1 MPKQKLRA
9 IIAGLAL
16 LNLLT
21 IIIFVIKPL
30 IISKSVIGE
39 ETAAKVGSKDISRDA
54 WMTELEKRYG
64 EDVLEEMVDKEV
76 VKQAAEK
83 YKVKTSDEEL
93 DRELKMMKTMY
104 GTAGQNGQNL
114 NKSND
119 QLRQEIQSSLLLE
132 KLLTK
137 DVSVSETAMRNHY
150 DNNKDIYRI
159 PTAFH
164 ISHITSSTKKQAD
177 QIIHEL
183 EKGVS
188 FDVLAMEKSL
198 DEFTA
203 NQGGDMGYISEDNE
217 QVSKEYITAAEK
229 LKVKKWSDAIQT
241 EDGWAVLYL
250 HERIEGKQYE
260 YEEVKDKIHRQIALE
275 QIQAPVSGKIF
286 WDEFDVEWFYGLKE
300 QK

>member
-30 IISKSVIGE
+30 IFSKSVIGE
-39 ETAAKVGSKDISRDA
+39 ETAAKVGSKDISREA
-54 WMTELEKRYG
+54 WINELEKRYG

-83 YKVKTSDEEL
+83 YKVKISDKEI

-104 GTAGQNGQNL
+104 GAAGQTL
-114 NKSND
+114 NKSSD
-119 QLRQEIQSSLLLE
+119 QLKQEVQSSLLLE

-137 DVSVSETAMRNHY
+137 DVSVSGAVMEKY
-150 DNNKDIYRI
+150 YEENKDVYRI
-159 PTAFH
+159 PTTYH
-164 ISHITSSTKKQAD
+164 ISHITTTTKKQAERIR
-177 QIIHEL
+177 QEL

-188 FDVLAMEKSL
+188 FEVLAMEKSQ

-203 NQGGDMGYISEDNE
+203 NQGGDMGYISQDNE
-217 QVSKEYITAAEK
+217 QVPKEYIEAAEK
-229 LKVKKWSDAIQT
+229 LQANKWSEAVKT

-250 HERIEGKQYE
+250 HEKIKGKQYN

-275 QIQAPVSGKIF
+275 QIQAPVSGKVF
-286 WDEFDVEWFYGLKE
+286 WDEFDVEWFYGSKE

>member
-9 IIAGLAL
+9 IIAGLAV

-30 IISKSVIGE
+30 ITSKSVIGE
-39 ETAAKVGSKDISRDA
+39 ETAARVGSKDISREA
-54 WMTELEKRYG
+54 WINELEKRYG

-83 YKVKTSDEEL
+83 YKVKISNKEVN
-93 DRELKMMKTMY
+93 RELKMMKTMY
-104 GTAGQNGQNL
+104 GAAGQTL
-114 NKSND
+114 NKSTD
-119 QLRQEIQSSLLLE
+119 QLRQEVQSSLLLE

-137 DVSVSETAMRNHY
+137 DVSVSGAVMEKYY
-150 DNNKDIYRI
+150 DDNKDIYRI
-159 PTAFH
+159 PTTYH
-164 ISHITSSTKKQAD
+164 ISHITTSTKKQAEK
-177 QIIHEL
+177 IRREL
-183 EKGVS
+183 AKGVS
-188 FDVLAMEKSL
+188 FEVLAMEKSL

-203 NQGGDMGYISEDNE
+203 NQGGDMGYISQDNE
-217 QVSKEYITAAEK
+217 QVPKEYIEVAEK
-229 LKVKKWSDAIQT
+229 LQVNKWSEAVKT

-250 HERIEGKQYE
+250 HEKIKGKQYE
-260 YEEVKDKIHRQIALE
+260 YDEVKDKIHRQIALE

>member
-30 IISKSVIGE
+30 ITSKSVIGE

-54 WMTELEKRYG
+54 WINELEKRYG

-83 YKVKTSDEEL
+83 YKVKISDEEL

-104 GTAGQNGQNL
+104 GTAGQNL
-114 NKSND
+114 NKSTD

-137 DVSVSETAMRNHY
+137 DVSISETAMRDYY

-164 ISHITSSTKKQAD
+164 ISHITTSTKKQAD
-177 QIIHEL
+177 QVIREL

-203 NQGGDMGYISEDNE
+203 NQGGDMGYISQDNE
-217 QVSKEYITAAEK
+217 QVSKEYIAAAEK

-250 HERIEGKQYE
+250 HERIKGKQYE

-300 QK
+300 EK

>member
-21 IIIFVIKPL
+21 IVIFVIKPL

-39 ETAAKVGSKDISRDA
+39 ETVAKIGSTDISREA
-54 WMTELEKRYG
+54 WINELEKRYG

-83 YKVKTSDEEL
+83 YKVKTSDEEV

-104 GTAGQNGQNL
+104 GTAGQTL
-114 NKSND
+114 NKSTD

-137 DVSVSETAMRNHY
+137 DVSVSETAMQKYY
-150 DNNKDIYRI
+150 DDNKDIYRI
-159 PTAFH
+159 PTTYH

-177 QIIHEL
+177 QIINEL

-188 FDVLAMEKSL
+188 FAVLAMEKSL

-203 NQGGDMGYISEDNE
+203 NQGGDLGYISQDNE

-229 LKVKKWSDAIQT
+229 LKVNKWSGPVETD
-241 EDGWAVLYL
+241 EGWAVLYL
-250 HERIEGKQYE
+250 HEKIEGNQYT
-260 YEEVKDKIHRQIALE
+260 YDEVKDQIHRQIALE
-275 QIQAPVSGKIF
+275 QIQSPVSGKIF
-286 WDEFDVEWFYGLKE
+286 WDELDVEWFYGLKE

>member
-1 MPKQKLRA
+1 LPKHKLRA

-30 IISKSVIGE
+30 IISKTVIGE

-54 WMTELEKRYG
+54 WMNELEKRYG

-83 YKVKTSDEEL
+83 YKVKISDEEL

-104 GTAGQNGQNL
+104 GTAGQNL

-137 DVSVSETAMRNHY
+137 DVSVSETAMRSHY

-164 ISHITSSTKKQAD
+164 ISHITTSTKKQAD
-177 QIIHEL
+177 QVIREL

-203 NQGGDMGYISEDNE
+203 NQGGDMGYISQDNE

-250 HERIEGKQYE
+250 HERIKGKQYE
-260 YEEVKDKIHRQIALE
+260 YDEVKDKIHRQIALE

-300 QK
+300 EK

>member
-9 IIAGLAL
+9 IIAALAL

-54 WMTELEKRYG
+54 WINELEKRYG

-83 YKVKTSDEEL
+83 YKVKISDEEL

-104 GTAGQNGQNL
+104 GTAGQNL

-177 QIIHEL
+177 QIVREL
-183 EKGVS
+183 EKGVP

-203 NQGGDMGYISEDNE
+203 NQGGDMGYISQDNE
-217 QVSKEYITAAEK
+217 KVSKEYITAAEN
-229 LKVKKWSDAIQT
+229 LKVKKWSDPIQT
-241 EDGWAVLYL
+241 EEGWAIIYL

-260 YEEVKDKIHRQIALE
+260 YDEVKDKIHRQIALE

>member
-1 MPKQKLRA
+1 MPKHKLRA

-30 IISKSVIGE
+30 IISKTVIGE

-54 WMTELEKRYG
+54 WMNELEKRYG

-83 YKVKTSDEEL
+83 HKVKISDEEL
-93 DRELKMMKTMY
+93 DRELKMMKTTY
-104 GTAGQNGQNL
+104 GTAGQNL

-137 DVSVSETAMRNHY
+137 DVSVSKTAMRNYY

-164 ISHITSSTKKQAD
+164 ISHITTSTKKQAD
-177 QIIHEL
+177 QVIREL

-203 NQGGDMGYISEDNE
+203 NQGGDMGYISQDNE

-241 EDGWAVLYL
+241 EDGWAVIYL

-300 QK
+300 EK

>member
-9 IIAGLAL
+9 IIAALAL

-30 IISKSVIGE
+30 IILKSVIGE
-39 ETAAKVGSKDISRDA
+39 ETAAKIGSKDISRDA
-54 WMTELEKRYG
+54 WINELEKRYG

-76 VKQAAEK
+76 VKQAAKK
-83 YKVKTSDEEL
+83 YKVKISDEEL

-104 GTAGQNGQNL
+104 GTAGQNL
-114 NKSND
+114 NKSNN

-177 QIIHEL
+177 QIVREL
-183 EKGVS
+183 EKGVP

-203 NQGGDMGYISEDNE
+203 NQGGDMGYISQDNE
-217 QVSKEYITAAEK
+217 KVSKEYITAAEN
-229 LKVKKWSDAIQT
+229 LKVKKWSDPIQT
-241 EDGWAVLYL
+241 EEGWAIIYL

-260 YEEVKDKIHRQIALE
+260 YDEVKDKIHRQIALE

-286 WDEFDVEWFYGLKE
+286 WDEFDVEWFYGSKE

>member
-30 IISKSVIGE
+30 ITSKSVIGE

-54 WMTELEKRYG
+54 WINELEKRYG

-83 YKVKTSDEEL
+83 YKVKISDEEL

-104 GTAGQNGQNL
+104 GTAGQNL
-114 NKSND
+114 NKSTD

-137 DVSVSETAMRNHY
+137 DVSVSETAMQDYY

-164 ISHITSSTKKQAD
+164 ISHITTSTKKQAD
-177 QIIHEL
+177 QVIREL

-203 NQGGDMGYISEDNE
+203 NHGGDMGYISQDNE

-250 HERIEGKQYE
+250 HERIKGKQYE
-260 YEEVKDKIHRQIALE
+260 YEEVEDKIHRQIALE

-300 QK
+300 EK

>member
-9 IIAGLAL
+9 IIAGLAV

-30 IISKSVIGE
+30 ITSKSVIGE
-39 ETAAKVGSKDISRDA
+39 ETAARVGSKDISREA
-54 WMTELEKRYG
+54 WINELEKRYG

-83 YKVKTSDEEL
+83 YKVKISNKEV

-104 GTAGQNGQNL
+104 GAAGQTL
-114 NKSND
+114 NKSTD
-119 QLRQEIQSSLLLE
+119 QLSKEVQSSLLLE

-137 DVSVSETAMRNHY
+137 DVSVSGAVMEKYY
-150 DNNKDIYRI
+150 DDNKDIYRI
-159 PTAFH
+159 PTTYH
-164 ISHITSSTKKQAD
+164 ISHITTSTKKQAEK
-177 QIIHEL
+177 IRREL
-183 EKGVS
+183 AKGVS
-188 FDVLAMEKSL
+188 FEVLAMEKSL

-203 NQGGDMGYISEDNE
+203 NQGGDMGYISQDNE
-217 QVSKEYITAAEK
+217 QVPKEYIEVAEK
-229 LKVKKWSDAIQT
+229 LQVNKWSEAVKT

-250 HERIEGKQYE
+250 HEKIKGKQYE
-260 YEEVKDKIHRQIALE
+260 YDEVKDKIHRQIALE

>member
-9 IIAGLAL
+9 IIAGLAF

-39 ETAAKVGSKDISRDA
+39 ETAAKVGSKDISREA
-54 WMTELEKRYG
+54 WINELEKRYG

-83 YKVKTSDEEL
+83 YKVKISDKEV

-104 GTAGQNGQNL
+104 GTAGQTV
-114 NKSND
+114 NKSTA
-119 QLRQEIQSSLLLE
+119 QLRQEVQSSLLLE

-137 DVSVSETAMRNHY
+137 DVSVSGTVMEKYY
-150 DNNKDIYRI
+150 DDNKDLYRI
-159 PTAFH
+159 PTTYH
-164 ISHITSSTKKQAD
+164 LSHITTSTNKQAERIRD
-177 QIIHEL
+177 EL
-183 EKGVS
+183 AKGVS
-188 FDVLAMEKSL
+188 FEVLAMEKSM

-203 NQGGDMGYISEDNE
+203 NQGGDMGYISQDNE
-217 QVSKEYITAAEK
+217 QVPKEYISTAK
-229 LKVKKWSDAIQT
+229 NLKVNKWSGPVKT

-250 HERIEGKQYE
+250 HEKIEGKQYK
-260 YEEVKDKIHRQIALE
+260 YDEVKEKIRRQIALE

-286 WDEFDVEWFYGLKE
+286 WDDFDVEWFYELKE
-300 QK
+300 EK

>member
-9 IIAGLAL
+9 IIAALAL

-54 WMTELEKRYG
+54 WINELEKRYG

-76 VKQAAEK
+76 VKQAAKK
-83 YKVKTSDEEL
+83 YKVKISDEEL

-104 GTAGQNGQNL
+104 GTAGQNL
-114 NKSND
+114 NKSNN

-177 QIIHEL
+177 QIVREL
-183 EKGVS
+183 EKGVP

-203 NQGGDMGYISEDNE
+203 NQGGDMGYISQDNE
-217 QVSKEYITAAEK
+217 KVSKEYITAAEN
-229 LKVKKWSDAIQT
+229 LKVKKWSDPIQT
-241 EDGWAVLYL
+241 EEGWAIIYL

-260 YEEVKDKIHRQIALE
+260 YDEVKDKIHRQIALE

-286 WDEFDVEWFYGLKE
+286 WDEFDVEWFYGSKE

>member
-30 IISKSVIGE
+30 ITSKSVIGE

-54 WMTELEKRYG
+54 WINELEKRYG

-83 YKVKTSDEEL
+83 YKVKISDEEL

-104 GTAGQNGQNL
+104 GTAGQNL
-114 NKSND
+114 NKSTD

-137 DVSVSETAMRNHY
+137 DVSVSETAMQDYY

-164 ISHITSSTKKQAD
+164 ISHITTSTKKQAD
-177 QIIHEL
+177 QVIREL

-203 NQGGDMGYISEDNE
+203 NQGGDMGYISQDNE

-250 HERIEGKQYE
+250 HERIKGKQYE
-260 YEEVKDKIHRQIALE
+260 YEEVEDKIHRQIALE

-300 QK
+300 EK

>member
-1 MPKQKLRA
+1 MPKHKLRA

-30 IISKSVIGE
+30 IISKTVIGE

-54 WMTELEKRYG
+54 WMNELEKRYG

-83 YKVKTSDEEL
+83 YKVKISDEEL

-104 GTAGQNGQNL
+104 GTAGQNL

-119 QLRQEIQSSLLLE
+119 QLRQEVQSSLLLE

-137 DVSVSETAMRNHY
+137 DVSVSKTAMRNYY

-164 ISHITSSTKKQAD
+164 ISHITTSTKKQAD
-177 QIIHEL
+177 QVIREL

-188 FDVLAMEKSL
+188 FEVLAMEKSL

-203 NQGGDMGYISEDNE
+203 NQGGDMGYISQDNE

-229 LKVKKWSDAIQT
+229 MKVKKWSDAIQT
-241 EDGWAVLYL
+241 EDGWAILYL

-300 QK
+300 EK

>member
-21 IIIFVIKPL
+21 IIIFFIKPL

-39 ETAAKVGSKDISRDA
+39 ETAAKVGSKDISREA
-54 WMTELEKRYG
+54 WINELEKRYG

-83 YKVKTSDEEL
+83 YKVKITDEEL

-104 GTAGQNGQNL
+104 GTAGQTL
-114 NKSND
+114 NKSSD

-137 DVSVSETAMRNHY
+137 DVSVSETAMRNYY

-159 PTAFH
+159 PTTFH
-164 ISHITSSTKKQAD
+164 ISHITSSTKKQSD
-177 QIIHEL
+177 RIIREL

-203 NQGGDMGYISEDNE
+203 NQGGDMGYISQDNE
-217 QVSKEYITAAEK
+217 QVSKEYISAAER
-229 LKVKKWSDAIQT
+229 LKVKKWSDAIQM

-260 YEEVKDKIHRQIALE
+260 YAEVKDKIRRQIALE

>member
-9 IIAGLAL
+9 IIAALAL

-30 IISKSVIGE
+30 IILKSVIGE

-54 WMTELEKRYG
+54 WINELEKRYG

-76 VKQAAEK
+76 VKQAAKK
-83 YKVKTSDEEL
+83 YKVKISDEEL

-104 GTAGQNGQNL
+104 GTAGQNL
-114 NKSND
+114 NKSNN

-177 QIIHEL
+177 QIVREL
-183 EKGVS
+183 EKGVP

-203 NQGGDMGYISEDNE
+203 NQGGDMGYISQDNE
-217 QVSKEYITAAEK
+217 KVSKEYITAAEN
-229 LKVKKWSDAIQT
+229 LKVKKWSDPIQT
-241 EDGWAVLYL
+241 EEGWAIIYL

-260 YEEVKDKIHRQIALE
+260 YDEVKDKIHRQIALE

-286 WDEFDVEWFYGLKE
+286 WDEFDVEWFYGSKE

>member
-9 IIAGLAL
+9 IIAALAL

-30 IISKSVIGE
+30 IISKSVIEE

-54 WMTELEKRYG
+54 WINELEKRYG

-83 YKVKTSDEEL
+83 YKVEISDEEL

-104 GTAGQNGQNL
+104 GTAGQNL
-114 NKSND
+114 NKSNE

-177 QIIHEL
+177 QIVREL
-183 EKGVS
+183 EKGVP

-203 NQGGDMGYISEDNE
+203 NQGGDMGYISQDNE
-217 QVSKEYITAAEK
+217 KVSKEYITAAEN
-229 LKVKKWSDAIQT
+229 LKVKKWSDPIQT
-241 EDGWAVLYL
+241 EEGWAIIYL
-250 HERIEGKQYE
+250 HERIKGKQYE
-260 YEEVKDKIHRQIALE
+260 YDEVKDKIQRQIALE

-286 WDEFDVEWFYGLKE
+286 WDEFDVEWFYGSKE

>member
-9 IIAGLAL
+9 IIAALAL

-54 WMTELEKRYG
+54 WINELEKRYG

-83 YKVKTSDEEL
+83 YKVKISDEEL

-104 GTAGQNGQNL
+104 GTAGQNL

-150 DNNKDIYRI
+150 DKNKDIYRI

-177 QIIHEL
+177 QIVREL
-183 EKGVS
+183 EKGVP

-203 NQGGDMGYISEDNE
+203 NQGGDMGYISQDNE
-217 QVSKEYITAAEK
+217 KVSKEYITAAEN
-229 LKVKKWSDAIQT
+229 LKVKKWSDPIQT
-241 EDGWAVLYL
+241 EEGWAIIYL
-250 HERIEGKQYE
+250 HERIKGKQYE
-260 YEEVKDKIHRQIALE
+260 YDEVKDKIQRQIALE

-286 WDEFDVEWFYGLKE
+286 WDEFDVEWFYGSKE

>member
-9 IIAGLAL
+9 IIAALAL

-30 IISKSVIGE
+30 IMSKSVIGE

-54 WMTELEKRYG
+54 WINELENRYG

-83 YKVKTSDEEL
+83 YKVKISDEEL

-104 GTAGQNGQNL
+104 GTAGQNL

-177 QIIHEL
+177 QIEREL

-203 NQGGDMGYISEDNE
+203 NQGGDMGYISQDSE
-217 QVSKEYITAAEK
+217 QVSKEYITAAEN
-229 LKVKKWSDAIQT
+229 LKVKKWSDPIQT
-241 EDGWAVLYL
+241 EDGWAIIYL

-260 YEEVKDKIHRQIALE
+260 YDEVKDKIHRQIALE
-275 QIQAPVSGKIF
+275 QIQAPVSGKVF

-300 QK
+300 KK

>member
-30 IISKSVIGE
+30 IFSKSVIGE
-39 ETAAKVGSKDISRDA
+39 ETAAKVGSKDISREA
-54 WMTELEKRYG
+54 WINELEKRYG

-83 YKVKTSDEEL
+83 YKVKISDKEI

-104 GTAGQNGQNL
+104 GAAGQTL
-114 NKSND
+114 NKSTD
-119 QLRQEIQSSLLLE
+119 QLRQEVQSSLLLE

-137 DVSVSETAMRNHY
+137 DVSVSGAVMEKY
-150 DNNKDIYRI
+150 YEENKDVYRI
-159 PTAFH
+159 PTTYH
-164 ISHITSSTKKQAD
+164 ISHITTSTKKQAER
-177 QIIHEL
+177 IRHEL

-188 FDVLAMEKSL
+188 FEVLAMEKSL

-203 NQGGDMGYISEDNE
+203 NQGGDMGYISQANE
-217 QVSKEYITAAEK
+217 QVPKEYIEAAEK
-229 LKVKKWSDAIQT
+229 LQANKWSEAIKT

-250 HERIEGKQYE
+250 HEKIKGKQYK

-286 WDEFDVEWFYGLKE
+286 WDEFDVEWFYGSKE

>member
-9 IIAGLAL
+9 IIAALAL

-54 WMTELEKRYG
+54 WINELEKRYG

-83 YKVKTSDEEL
+83 YKVEISDEEL

-104 GTAGQNGQNL
+104 GTAGQNL
-114 NKSND
+114 NKSNE

-177 QIIHEL
+177 QIVREL
-183 EKGVS
+183 EKGVP

-203 NQGGDMGYISEDNE
+203 NQGGDMGYISQDNE
-217 QVSKEYITAAEK
+217 KVSKEYITAAEN
-229 LKVKKWSDAIQT
+229 LKVKKWSDPIQT
-241 EDGWAVLYL
+241 EEGWAIIYL
-250 HERIEGKQYE
+250 HERIKGKQYE
-260 YEEVKDKIHRQIALE
+260 YDEVKDKIQRQIALE

-286 WDEFDVEWFYGLKE
+286 WDEFDVEWFYGSKE

>member
-30 IISKSVIGE
+30 IFSKSVIGE
-39 ETAAKVGSKDISRDA
+39 ETAAKVGSKDISREA
-54 WMTELEKRYG
+54 WINELEKRYG

-83 YKVKTSDEEL
+83 YKVKISDKEI

-104 GTAGQNGQNL
+104 GAAGQTL
-114 NKSND
+114 NKSTD
-119 QLRQEIQSSLLLE
+119 QLRQEVQSSLLLE

-137 DVSVSETAMRNHY
+137 DVSVSGAVMEKY
-150 DNNKDIYRI
+150 YEENKDVYRI
-159 PTAFH
+159 PTTYH
-164 ISHITSSTKKQAD
+164 ISHITTSTKKQAER
-177 QIIHEL
+177 IRHEL

-188 FDVLAMEKSL
+188 FEVLALEKSQ

-203 NQGGDMGYISEDNE
+203 NQGGDMGYISQDNE
-217 QVSKEYITAAEK
+217 QVPKEYIEAAEK
-229 LKVKKWSDAIQT
+229 LQANKWSEAVKT

-250 HERIEGKQYE
+250 HEKIKGKQYK

-286 WDEFDVEWFYGLKE
+286 WDEFDVEWFYGSKE

>member
-30 IISKSVIGE
+30 IFSKSVIGE
-39 ETAAKVGSKDISRDA
+39 ETAAKVGSKDISREA
-54 WMTELEKRYG
+54 WINELEKRYG

-83 YKVKTSDEEL
+83 YKVKISDKEI

-104 GTAGQNGQNL
+104 GAAGQTL
-114 NKSND
+114 NKSSD
-119 QLRQEIQSSLLLE
+119 QLKQEVQSSLLLE

-137 DVSVSETAMRNHY
+137 DVSVSGAVMEKY
-150 DNNKDIYRI
+150 YEENKDVYRI
-159 PTAFH
+159 PTTYH
-164 ISHITSSTKKQAD
+164 ISHITITTKKQAERIR
-177 QIIHEL
+177 QEL

-188 FDVLAMEKSL
+188 FEVLAMEKSQ

-203 NQGGDMGYISEDNE
+203 NQGGDMGYISQDNE
-217 QVSKEYITAAEK
+217 QVPKEYIEAAEK
-229 LKVKKWSDAIQT
+229 LQANKWSEAVKT

-250 HERIEGKQYE
+250 HEKIKGKQYN

-275 QIQAPVSGKIF
+275 QIQAPVSGKVF
-286 WDEFDVEWFYGLKE
+286 WDEFDVEWFYGSKE

>member
-9 IIAGLAL
+9 IIAGLAV

-30 IISKSVIGE
+30 ITSKSVIGE
-39 ETAAKVGSKDISRDA
+39 ETAARVGSKDISREA
-54 WMTELEKRYG
+54 WINELEKRYG

-83 YKVKTSDEEL
+83 YKVKIGNKEV

-104 GTAGQNGQNL
+104 GAAGQTL
-114 NKSND
+114 NKSTD
-119 QLRQEIQSSLLLE
+119 QLRKEVQSSLLLE

-137 DVSVSETAMRNHY
+137 DVSVSGAVMEKYY
-150 DNNKDIYRI
+150 DDNKDIYRI
-159 PTAFH
+159 PTTYH
-164 ISHITSSTKKQAD
+164 ISHITTSTKKQAEK
-177 QIIHEL
+177 IRREL
-183 EKGVS
+183 AKGVS
-188 FDVLAMEKSL
+188 FEVLAMEKSL

-203 NQGGDMGYISEDNE
+203 NQGGDMGYISQDNE
-217 QVSKEYITAAEK
+217 QVPKEYIEVAEK
-229 LKVKKWSDAIQT
+229 LQVNKWSEAVKT

-250 HERIEGKQYE
+250 HEKIKGKQYE
-260 YEEVKDKIHRQIALE
+260 YDEVKDKIHRQIALE